1 MCKALSFSKGGQF
14 KYLDYCMDEDP
25 DMAIHYIEQ
34 RIVSLIACQH
44 SCHLFAIYYKLVSY
58 LCSIYSCQ
66 DLQERESQR
75 KKEELARKRMDELT
89 KENETLK
96 KAKEQPILSDEA
108 LKKLQEEN
116 DRLKRKLDS
125 ERAKRK
131 GGKDGKDGGDEDDD
145 KGGGAEALR
154 EEIKELK
161 ETISQMSSQVADEV
175 EKRIGASQ
183 RVSISILYKLVPAT

>member
-1 MCKALSFSKGGQF
+1 
-14 KYLDYCMDEDP
+14 MDEDP

-44 SCHLFAIYYKLVSY
+44 SCHLFAIYYKLVSF

-66 DLQERESQR
+66 DLQERESQK

-96 KAKEQPILSDEA
+96 KAKEQPILSDEG

-116 DRLKRKLDS
+116 DRLNAAKQKVKDDMQAEIDRLKRKLDS

>member
-1 MCKALSFSKGGQF
+1 M
-14 KYLDYCMDEDP
+14 
-25 DMAIHYIEQ
+25 
-34 RIVSLIACQH
+34 
-44 SCHLFAIYYKLVSY
+44 
-58 LCSIYSCQ
+58 SINSCQ
-66 DLQERESQR
+66 DLQERANQK
-75 KKEELARKRMDELT
+75 KKEEITRQRMEELA

-96 KAKEQPILSDEA
+96 KAKSKPIISDEGM
-108 LKKLQEEN
+108 KKLQEEN
-116 DRLKRKLDS
+116 ERLNAAKQKVKDDMQAEIDKLKRKLDS
-125 ERAKRK
+125 ERSKRK